1 MKHFLIATNCI
12 KDEKL
17 SLTSELENYILKNG
31 GTAKRILGD
40 NGGSVSYE
48 VADGESFDG
57 IIALGGDG
65 TILKV
70 SRDLRRLNIPIV
82 GVNLGTM
89 GFLTEIEPEQLFP
102 VVDRLMKDDYELEKR
117 MNICGEI
124 FQNGKEEPELFDV
137 ALNDIVV
144 SRAGFSRVIGL
155 KVYVNGRVMDIYE
168 ADGLIVSTPTGST
181 GYNLSAGGPIVSPK
195 ADLMIVTPVSPH
207 SLTSK
212 SIVFSSEDEI
222 VVEIL
227 KMRKAQKE
235 EAIVSFDG
243 QSGTQLSPGDKI
255 VIKRAKAVT
264 YMAKLFDVS
273 FYEVLREKIAKHF

>member
-144 SRAGFSRVIGL
+144 SRA
-155 KVYVNGRVMDIYE
+155 
-168 ADGLIVSTPTGST
+168 
-181 GYNLSAGGPIVSPK
+181 
-195 ADLMIVTPVSPH
+195 
-207 SLTSK
+207 
-212 SIVFSSEDEI
+212 
-222 VVEIL
+222 
-227 KMRKAQKE
+227 
-235 EAIVSFDG
+235 
-243 QSGTQLSPGDKI
+243 
-255 VIKRAKAVT
+255 
-264 YMAKLFDVS
+264 
-273 FYEVLREKIAKHF
+273 